1 MGIIYYTFRVKI
13 YVLYYISHPPEF
25 YCPWGFPDIGVLLPS
40 LVPSR
45 SNSFACVCA
54 GVSFK
59 AAGAQPYGPYPLNAC
74 KALKFRTK

>member
-1 MGIIYYTFRVKI
+1 MFCVVILI
-13 YVLYYISHPPEF
+13 PPKF
-25 YCPWGFPDIGVLLPS
+25 IDRGATGVGVLLPWF
-40 LVPSR
+40 VPTR

-59 AAGAQPYGPYPLNAC
+59 AAGVQPYDPHLLNAC